1 MLDIIIIT
9 VMAFYL
15 GWRIREALMLL
26 TFREILRDLGVPEDR
41 LRRLALTKGIDL
53 TDPQPE
59 QDSAPDKTI
68 EIRVEQH
75 QGCLYAYRMD
85 NDEFLGQGQD
95 RELLVQRI
103 AETYKNTRFIIRD
116 SQGADLLKT

>member
-26 TFREILRDLGVPEDR
+26 SFREILKDLGVAEDR

-53 TDPQPE
+53 TDPRPE
-59 QDSAPDKTI
+59 QDPAPDQTI

-85 NDEFLGQGQD
+85 TDEFLGQGQD
-95 RELLVQRI
+95 RDLLVQRI